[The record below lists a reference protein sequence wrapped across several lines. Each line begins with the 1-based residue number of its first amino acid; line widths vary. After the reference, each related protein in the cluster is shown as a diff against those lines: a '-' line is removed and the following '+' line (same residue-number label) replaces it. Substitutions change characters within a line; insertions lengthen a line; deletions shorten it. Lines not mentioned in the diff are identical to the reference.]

1 MKIGGFFI
9 ALAFALAACSS
20 APQPREPAATTAPA
34 PAPSSTATAPVMP
47 AQAAEDSPE
56 GAAAF
61 VTYWVQVSNYA
72 AATGDVT
79 ELTRISS
86 PDCTGC
92 QKYIDLYRDTY
103 EAGGY
108 FKGGDWELGKLSV
121 DVDGVTWFATTSV
134 TVARGTYLPS
144 SEDDDEVGPQ
154 TTDVVTFAVSTSL
167 PERSV
172 SEIVLGDGR

>member
-9 ALAFALAACSS
+9 ALVFALAACSS
-20 APQPREPAATTAPA
+20 APQPREPTATTTPA
-34 PAPSSTATAPVMP
+34 PAPSSTATAPAMP
-47 AQAAEDSPE
+47 AQATEDSPE

-79 ELTRISS
+79 ELARISS

-108 FKGGDWELGKLSV
+108 FKGGDWTISDIEFENIGSARKVFAHIDAPAGRQAVKADAEERPTSPENV
-121 DVDGVTWFATTSV
+121 DLLF
-134 TVARGTYLPS
+134 
-144 SEDDDEVGPQ
+144 EVGRIA
-154 TTDVVTFAVSTSL
+154 DRESEVIEIRRSL
-167 PERSV
+167 S
-172 SEIVLGDGR
+172 